1 MAIAK
6 DLIAIRDLPE
16 NFLSAPPPEKAEP
29 LKALLN
35 HMEISAG
42 EIRVYW
48 QEPYSYLMREDLL
61 ELAAVPSGVAAA
73 GTPDGTA
80 PALRAAST
88 TKDGS
93 LRDTGA
99 TGAAGKLAEAGGPG
113 GEAAA
118 REENRPGKVRTVH
131 RSQSGSDEIESQPGM
146 ARIGELSMA
155 EQAKGNTGSVN
166 PFGPVEAA
174 KWHYRV
180 YLLGKHT

>member
-80 PALRAAST
+80 PALRAALPAE
-88 TKDGS
+88 DGS
-93 LRDTGA
+93 QRDTGA
-99 TGAAGKLAEAGGPG
+99 GVTAG
-113 GEAAA
+113 
-118 REENRPGKVRTVH
+118 H
-131 RSQSGSDEIESQPGM
+131 
-146 ARIGELSMA
+146 
-155 EQAKGNTGSVN
+155 
-166 PFGPVEAA
+166 
-174 KWHYRV
+174 
-180 YLLGKHT
+180 